1 MRSTSIDTYAM
12 PKRRKGEI
20 PLIIKQGQKAIDD
33 DVKPTLHVLGKL
45 FFGAWPKPEPAP
57 RERQGSTERRPA
69 LPIHHVH
76 EPSRSACPPRIVVR
90 EVTPSSPSSSSSQ
103 KPSSQKIV
111 DAEILEEVI
120 ERPRC
125 GQEVI
130 DGKHF
135 SRNCP
140 TCGGSGKVGM
150 QGHEVSC
157 PSCSRT

>member
-45 FFGAWPKPEPAP
+45 FFGAWPKPEPVP
-57 RERQGSTERRPA
+57 REEPPPREKLPA
-69 LPIHHVH
+69 LPVH
-76 EPSRSACPPRIVVR
+76 REPSRSTRPLRIAIR
-90 EVTPSSPSSSSSQ
+90 EVTPPSSSSSPPSSR

-111 DAEILEEVI
+111 DAEILE
-120 ERPRC
+120 
-125 GQEVI
+125 EVI